1 MIDLSGL
8 VAVITGAARGQG
20 AEEARLYV
28 ELGARVVIGDVR
40 DDLGEAVANE
50 LGGRAAYRHLDI
62 ADEGSWVEVVDQTVA
77 DHGRVDVLVNNA
89 AVYANMSLTDL
100 DVELLHRI
108 INTNLVGT
116 ILGMKAIVPA
126 MQEGGGSIVNV
137 SSVSG
142 MQAEPG
148 ALAYSAS
155 KWGIRGASRTAA
167 VELAPLGIRVN
178 SVHPGVIATDM
189 PPSWV
194 FESEEVRAMIPM
206 GRVAQPGE
214 VAPVVAFLASPA
226 SGYCTGAEFVVDGGM
241 LA

>member
-20 AEEARLYV
+20 AEEARLFV

-100 DVELLHRI
+100 DVALVHRI
-108 INTNLVGT
+108 INTN
-116 ILGMKAIVPA
+116 
-126 MQEGGGSIVNV
+126 
-137 SSVSG
+137 
-142 MQAEPG
+142 
-148 ALAYSAS
+148 
-155 KWGIRGASRTAA
+155 
-167 VELAPLGIRVN
+167 
-178 SVHPGVIATDM
+178 
-189 PPSWV
+189 
-194 FESEEVRAMIPM
+194 
-206 GRVAQPGE
+206 
-214 VAPVVAFLASPA
+214 
-226 SGYCTGAEFVVDGGM
+226 
-241 LA
+241 